1 MATRIRDEEYRPMI
15 VVDPKVKTLLICPVC
30 GAAVNRAAR
39 SAHTAWHARLDSRAD
54 LAVIRAHD
62 REPTPPS

>member
-1 MATRIRDEEYRPMI
+1 MATRIRDEEYTPMI

-39 SAHTAWHARLDSRAD
+39 STHTAWHARLDRPGD
-54 LAVIRAHD
+54 RAVIREHG
-62 REPTPPS
+62 REPAPPS